1 MKMQRFL
8 IFLLLFIFIPC
19 TVCAEDLSSDKYNE
33 ALSDYDLSFLRTV
46 LIRIHIK
53 LLRIWVFPILTI
65 TALPL
70 CRLKKL

>member
-33 ALSDYDLSFLRTV
+33 ALSDYDLSFFEDSLDKDAV
-46 LIRIHIK
+46 
-53 LLRIWVFPILTI
+53 LTI
-65 TALPL
+65 KNKIFRTRSGINMLENL
-70 CRLKKL
+70 YLS